1 MRRDGNRPK
10 VPTLRGSVGG
20 KVKRVPARTGL
31 GWVGL
36 GWVGLGWVG
45 LVKVKAYVPWC
56 TPLSLE

>member
-10 VPTLRGSVGG
+10 VPTLRGLVGG

-36 GWVGLGWVG
+36 GWVGKGQSVCTM
-45 LVKVKAYVPWC
+45 VHSIKVV
-56 TPLSLE
+56 